1 MAKADKPTVQ
11 PPELPPDGRPD
22 ARPDARTDGRPNA
35 GPHDHADDHADDRP
49 DDHVNDRPDDRP
61 GNLQSDAGQG
71 IEHGRNAIRKALET
85 MPGAPGVYR
94 MLARDGEVLYVGK
107 AKSLKVRVRNYAQPA
122 GLNTRTLRMIAET
135 RAMEI
140 VTTHT
145 EVEALLL
152 ESNLIKRLRPRYNI
166 LLRDDKSFP
175 FIIITGDHEWPQ
187 LAKHRGAKSRKG
199 EYFGPFASA
208 SSVNRTLNTLQ
219 KAFPLRSCSDSIFAA
234 RTRPCLQ
241 YQIRRCAGPCVGRI
255 DADSYSQ
262 LVREARDFL
271 SGRSREVQTG
281 LSKRME
287 AASADL
293 EFETAAVYRDRL
305 RALAHVQAHQG
316 INVASVGEAD
326 IIAIHMEGGQSCIQV
341 FFFRAGQNWGNRAYF
356 PSHGKERTPEE
367 VLSAFLGQFYDDK
380 PPPKEILLNEWPND
394 NDLIAEALS
403 VKADRKVR
411 LHRPQ
416 KGQRRELVNHAQT
429 NAREALARRLA
440 ESASQR
446 RLLADVAD
454 LFALDSAPQ
463 RIEVYDNSHISGT
476 DAIGAMI
483 VAGPEGMQKNAY
495 RKFNI
500 KDETITPGDDYGMM
514 REVLHRRFAR
524 LLKAQAAA
532 DAAEGGEE
540 NKSKSHGGGEDA
552 RVAGEWPDLVLIDGG
567 IGQLSAVREVFADLG
582 VTGVALAA
590 ISKGPDRNAGL
601 EQLHLPD
608 KPAISLP
615 PRSAVLYFLQRLRDE
630 AHRFAIGTHRAR
642 RAKRMD
648 KSALDS
654 IPGVGPGRK
663 RALLNHFGSARAVE
677 TAGLTDLETVTGIS
691 KTVARKI
698 YDFFHPEG

>member
-1 MAKADKPTVQ
+1 MGKGAENSAMAKADKPSEQ
-11 PPELPPDGRPD
+11 SLDLPAD
-22 ARPDARTDGRPNA
+22 ARAEE
-35 GPHDHADDHADDRP
+35 
-49 DDHVNDRPDDRP
+49 RP
-61 GNLQSDAGQG
+61 GDG
-71 IEHGRNAIRKALET
+71 IETGREAIGAALVT

-94 MLARDGEVLYVGK
+94 MLAENGEVLYVGK
-107 AKSLKVRVRNYAQPA
+107 AKNLKNRVRNYAQPG

-135 RAMEI
+135 RAMEV

-175 FIIITGDHEWPQ
+175 FIMITADHEWPQ
-187 LAKHRGAKSRKG
+187 LAKHRGARNRKG

-255 DADSYSQ
+255 DPEAYGQ
-262 LVREARDFL
+262 LVAEARDFL

-281 LSKRME
+281 LSRRME
-287 AASADL
+287 AASANL
-293 EFETAAVYRDRL
+293 EFETAAIYRDRL

-316 INVASVGEAD
+316 INVASVAEAD
-326 IIAIHMEGGQSCIQV
+326 VIAIHMEGGQSCIQV

-356 PSHGKERTPEE
+356 PSHGKERAPGE
-367 VLSAFLGQFYDDK
+367 VLAAFMGQFYDDK
-380 PPPKEILLNEWPND
+380 PPPREILLNEWPESHE
-394 NDLIAEALS
+394 LIAEALG
-403 VKADRKVR
+403 VKAGRKVR
-411 LHRPQ
+411 LHRPER
-416 KGQRRELVNHAQT
+416 GQRRELVGHAQT

-440 ESASQR
+440 ESVSQR
-446 RLLADVAD
+446 RLLEAVAD
-454 LFALDSAPQ
+454 LFALDGPPR

-476 DAIGAMI
+476 DAVGAMV

-500 KDETITPGDDYGMM
+500 KNENITPGDDFDMM
-514 REVLHRRFAR
+514 REVLERRFLR

-532 DAAEGGEE
+532 ESGEDDSTFGE
-540 NKSKSHGGGEDA
+540 ASGAGGGEDA

-567 IGQLSAVREVFADLG
+567 LGQLSAVRGVFADLG

-590 ISKGPDRNAGL
+590 IAKGPARNAGL
-601 EQLHLPD
+601 ERIFLPD
-608 KPAISLP
+608 KPEFALE
-615 PRSAVLYFLQRLRDE
+615 PRSPVLYFLQRLRDE

-648 KSALDS
+648 RSTLDS
-654 IPGVGPGRK
+654 ISGVGPGRK

-677 TAGLTDLETVTGIS
+677 TAGLTDLESVTGIS
-691 KTVARKI
+691 KGVARRI

>member
-1 MAKADKPTVQ
+1 MAKGAENSPMAKADKPTEQ
-11 PPELPPDGRPD
+11 SLDLPADGRPE
-22 ARPDARTDGRPNA
+22 A
-35 GPHDHADDHADDRP
+35 
-49 DDHVNDRPDDRP
+49 
-61 GNLQSDAGQG
+61 G
-71 IEHGRNAIRKALET
+71 IEHGRDAIRAALET
-85 MPGAPGVYR
+85 MPAAPGVYR
-94 MLARDGEVLYVGK
+94 MLAGNGEVLYVGK
-107 AKSLKVRVRNYAQPA
+107 AKNLKNRVRNYAQPA

-135 RAMEI
+135 RAMEV

-175 FIIITGDHEWPQ
+175 FIVITGDHEWPQ
-187 LAKHRGAKSRKG
+187 LAKHRGARSRKG

-208 SSVNRTLNTLQ
+208 TSVNRTLNTLQ
-219 KAFPLRSCSDSIFAA
+219 KAFPLRSCSDSIFAT

-241 YQIRRCAGPCVGRI
+241 YQIRRCTAPCVDRI
-255 DADSYSQ
+255 DRDSYAE

-271 SGRSREVQTG
+271 SGRSQQVQHG
-281 LSKRME
+281 LSEKME

-293 EFETAAVYRDRL
+293 AFETAAVYRDRL
-305 RALAHVQAHQG
+305 RALSHVQAHQG
-316 INVASVGEAD
+316 INVASVAEAD
-326 IIAIHMEGGQSCIQV
+326 VITIHMEGGQSCIQV

-356 PSHGKERTPEE
+356 PSHGKERTPAE
-367 VLSAFLGQFYDDK
+367 VLGAFIGQFYDDK
-380 PPPKEILLNEWPND
+380 PPPKEILLNEWPEKHG
-394 NDLIAEALS
+394 LIAEALS
-403 VKADRKVR
+403 LKAERKVR
-411 LHRPQ
+411 LHRPER
-416 KGQRRELVNHAQT
+416 GQRRELVQHAQT

-446 RLLADVAD
+446 RLLEDLAD
-454 LFALDSAPQ
+454 LFALDSPPR
-463 RIEVYDNSHISGT
+463 RIEVYDNSHIMGT

-483 VAGPEGMQKNAY
+483 VAGPEGFQKNAY

-500 KDETITPGDDYGMM
+500 KGEDLTPGDDYGMM
-514 REVLHRRFAR
+514 REVLHRRFAC

-532 DAAEGGEE
+532 ESADEAEAGEGGDQR
-540 NKSKSHGGGEDA
+540 NEDA

-567 IGQLSAVREVFADLG
+567 VGQLEAVREVFADLG
-582 VTGVALAA
+582 VSGVALAA
-590 ISKGPDRNAGL
+590 IAKGPDRNAGL
-601 EQLHLPD
+601 ERIHLPD
-608 KPAISLP
+608 KPEISLP

-630 AHRFAIGTHRAR
+630 SHRFAIGTHRAR

-648 KSALDS
+648 RSALDS

-677 TAGLTDLETVTGIS
+677 SAGLADLESTRGVS
-691 KTVARKI
+691 KALAQKI

>member
-11 PPELPPDGRPD
+11 SLDLPADGRPE
-22 ARPDARTDGRPNA
+22 A
-35 GPHDHADDHADDRP
+35 
-49 DDHVNDRPDDRP
+49 
-61 GNLQSDAGQG
+61 G
-71 IEHGRNAIRKALET
+71 IEHGRDAIRAALET
-85 MPGAPGVYR
+85 MPAAPGVYR
-94 MLARDGEVLYVGK
+94 MLAGNGEVLYVGK
-107 AKSLKVRVRNYAQPA
+107 AKNLKNRVRNYARPA

-135 RAMEI
+135 RAMEV

-187 LAKHRGAKSRKG
+187 LAKHRGARNRKG

-208 SSVNRTLNTLQ
+208 TSVNQTLNTLQ

-241 YQIRRCAGPCVGRI
+241 YQIRRCTAPCVDRI
-255 DADSYSQ
+255 DRGSYAE

-271 SGRSREVQTG
+271 SGRSRQVQHG
-281 LSKRME
+281 LSEKME
-287 AASADL
+287 AASAEL
-293 EFETAAVYRDRL
+293 AFETAAVYRDRL
-305 RALAHVQAHQG
+305 RALSHVQAHQG
-316 INVASVGEAD
+316 INVASVAEAD
-326 IIAIHMEGGQSCIQV
+326 VITIHMEAGQSCIQV

-356 PSHGKERTPEE
+356 PSHGKERTPAE
-367 VLSAFLGQFYDDK
+367 VLGAFIGQFYDDK
-380 PPPKEILLNEWPND
+380 PPPREVLLNEWPENHG
-394 NDLIAEALS
+394 LIAEALS
-403 VKADRKVR
+403 VKAERKVR
-411 LHRPQ
+411 LHRPER
-416 KGQRRELVNHAQT
+416 GQRRELVQHAQT

-446 RLLADVAD
+446 RLLDDLAE
-454 LFALDSAPQ
+454 LFAMDGPPR
-463 RIEVYDNSHISGT
+463 RIEVYDNSHIMGT

-483 VAGPEGMQKNAY
+483 VAGPEGFQKNAY

-500 KDETITPGDDYGMM
+500 KGEDLTPGDDYGMM

-524 LLKAQAAA
+524 LMKAQAAA
-532 DAAEGGEE
+532 ESAETAEDGDRRD
-540 NKSKSHGGGEDA
+540 EDA

-567 IGQLSAVREVFADLG
+567 VGQLEAVREVFADLG
-582 VTGVALAA
+582 VSGVALAA
-590 ISKGPDRNAGL
+590 IAKGPDRNAGL
-601 EQLHLPD
+601 ERIHLPD
-608 KPAISLP
+608 KPEISLP

-630 AHRFAIGTHRAR
+630 SHRFAIGTHRAR

-648 KSALDS
+648 RSALDS

-677 TAGLTDLETVTGIS
+677 SAGLADLEGTRGVS
-691 KTVARKI
+691 KALAQKI

>member
-11 PPELPPDGRPD
+11 SLDLPADGRPE
-22 ARPDARTDGRPNA
+22 A
-35 GPHDHADDHADDRP
+35 
-49 DDHVNDRPDDRP
+49 
-61 GNLQSDAGQG
+61 G
-71 IEHGRNAIRKALET
+71 IEHGRDAIRAALET
-85 MPGAPGVYR
+85 MPAAPGVYR
-94 MLARDGEVLYVGK
+94 MLAGNGEVLYVGK
-107 AKSLKVRVRNYAQPA
+107 AKNLKNRVRNYAQPA

-135 RAMEI
+135 RAMEV

-187 LAKHRGAKSRKG
+187 LAKHRGARNRKG

-208 SSVNRTLNTLQ
+208 TSVNQTLNTLQ

-241 YQIRRCAGPCVGRI
+241 YQIRRCTAPCVDRI
-255 DADSYSQ
+255 DRDSYGE

-271 SGRSREVQTG
+271 SGRSRQVQLG
-281 LSKRME
+281 LSEKME
-287 AASADL
+287 AASAEL
-293 EFETAAVYRDRL
+293 AFETAAVYRDRL
-305 RALAHVQAHQG
+305 RALSHVQAHQG
-316 INVASVGEAD
+316 INVASVAEAD
-326 IIAIHMEGGQSCIQV
+326 VITIHMEAGQSCIQV

-356 PSHGKERTPEE
+356 PSHGKERTPAE
-367 VLSAFLGQFYDDK
+367 VLGAFIGQFYDDK
-380 PPPKEILLNEWPND
+380 PPPREVLLNEWPENHG
-394 NDLIAEALS
+394 LIAEALS
-403 VKADRKVR
+403 VKAERKVR
-411 LHRPQ
+411 LHRPER
-416 KGQRRELVNHAQT
+416 GQRRELVQHAQT

-446 RLLADVAD
+446 RLLDDLAE
-454 LFALDSAPQ
+454 LFAMDSPPR
-463 RIEVYDNSHISGT
+463 RIEVYDNSHIMGT

-483 VAGPEGMQKNAY
+483 VAGPEGFQKNAY

-500 KDETITPGDDYGMM
+500 KGEDLTPGDDYGMM

-524 LLKAQAAA
+524 LMKAQAAA
-532 DAAEGGEE
+532 ESAEAAEDGDRRD
-540 NKSKSHGGGEDA
+540 EDA

-567 IGQLSAVREVFADLG
+567 VGQLEAVREVFADLG
-582 VTGVALAA
+582 VSGVALAA
-590 ISKGPDRNAGL
+590 IAKGPDRNAGL
-601 EQLHLPD
+601 ERIHLPD
-608 KPAISLP
+608 KPEISLP

-630 AHRFAIGTHRAR
+630 SHRFAIGTHRAR

-648 KSALDS
+648 RSALDS

-677 TAGLTDLETVTGIS
+677 SAGLADLEGTRGVS
-691 KTVARKI
+691 KALAQKI

>member
-1 MAKADKPTVQ
+1 MAKADKPIIA
-11 PPELPPDGRPD
+11 LPDLPSDAPVDAREGAGIDDGR
-22 ARPDARTDGRPNA
+22 A
-35 GPHDHADDHADDRP
+35 
-49 DDHVNDRPDDRP
+49 
-61 GNLQSDAGQG
+61 
-71 IEHGRNAIRKALET
+71 AIQKALET
-85 MPGAPGVYR
+85 MPAAPGVYR
-94 MLARDGEVLYVGK
+94 MLAQDGEVLYVGK
-107 AKSLKVRVRNYAQPA
+107 AKNLKNRVRNYAQPA

-135 RAMEI
+135 RAMEV

-175 FIIITGDHEWPQ
+175 FIVITADHEWPQ
-187 LAKHRGAKSRKG
+187 LAKHRGARNRKG

-208 SSVNRTLNTLQ
+208 TSVNRTLNTLQ
-219 KAFPLRSCSDSIFAA
+219 KAFPLRSCSDSIFAS

-255 DADSYSQ
+255 DREAYEE
-262 LVREARDFL
+262 LVTEARDFL
-271 SGRSREVQTG
+271 SGRSRQVQNT
-281 LSKRME
+281 LSERME
-287 AASADL
+287 AASAEL
-293 EFETAAVYRDRL
+293 AFETAAIYRDRL

-316 INVASVGEAD
+316 INVAAVGEAD
-326 IIAIHMEGGQSCIQV
+326 VIAIHMEAGQSCIQV

-356 PSHGKERTPEE
+356 PTHGKERSPAE
-367 VLSAFLGQFYDDK
+367 VLSAFMGQFYDDK
-380 PPPKEILLNEWPND
+380 PPPKEILLNEWPENHE
-394 NDLIAEALS
+394 LIAEALS
-403 VKADRKVR
+403 IKAERKVR
-411 LHRPQ
+411 LHRPAR
-416 KGQRRELVNHAQT
+416 GQRRELVSHALT

-446 RLLADVAD
+446 RLLEAVAD
-454 LFALDSAPQ
+454 LFALDGPPQ
-463 RIEVYDNSHISGT
+463 RIEVYDNSHIMGT

-483 VAGPEGMQKNAY
+483 VAGPEGLQKNAY

-500 KDETITPGDDYGMM
+500 KNENLTPGDDYGMM
-514 REVLHRRFAR
+514 REVLHRRFSR

-532 DAAEGGEE
+532 ESGDDDE
-540 NKSKSHGGGEDA
+540 SGGEDA

-567 IGQLSAVREVFADLG
+567 AGQLSAAREVFADLG
-582 VTGVALAA
+582 VAGVALAA
-590 ISKGPDRNAGL
+590 IAKGPDRNAGL
-601 EQLHLPD
+601 ERIFLPD
-608 KPAISLP
+608 KPEISLA
-615 PRSAVLYFLQRLRDE
+615 PRSPVLYFLQRLRDE

-648 KSALDS
+648 RSALDS

-677 TAGLTDLETVTGIS
+677 TAGLSDLEVVDGIS
-691 KTVARKI
+691 RAVAQRI

>member
-1 MAKADKPTVQ
+1 M
-11 PPELPPDGRPD
+11 
-22 ARPDARTDGRPNA
+22 
-35 GPHDHADDHADDRP
+35 
-49 DDHVNDRPDDRP
+49 
-61 GNLQSDAGQG
+61 
-71 IEHGRNAIRKALET
+71 EHGRDAIRAALET
-85 MPGAPGVYR
+85 MPAAPGVYR
-94 MLARDGEVLYVGK
+94 MLAGNGEVLYVGK
-107 AKSLKVRVRNYAQPA
+107 AKNLKNRVRNYAQPA

-135 RAMEI
+135 RAMEV

-175 FIIITGDHEWPQ
+175 FIVITGDHEWPQ
-187 LAKHRGAKSRKG
+187 LAKHRGARSRKG

-208 SSVNRTLNTLQ
+208 TSVNRTLNTLQ
-219 KAFPLRSCSDSIFAA
+219 KAFPLRSCSDSIFAT

-241 YQIRRCAGPCVGRI
+241 YQIRRCTAPCVDRI
-255 DADSYSQ
+255 DRDSYAE

-271 SGRSREVQTG
+271 SGRSQQVQHG
-281 LSKRME
+281 LSEKME

-293 EFETAAVYRDRL
+293 AFETAAVYRDRL
-305 RALAHVQAHQG
+305 RALSHVQAHQG
-316 INVASVGEAD
+316 INVASVAEAD
-326 IIAIHMEGGQSCIQV
+326 VITIHMEGGQSCIQV

-356 PSHGKERTPEE
+356 PSHGKERTPAE
-367 VLSAFLGQFYDDK
+367 VLGAFIGQFYDDK
-380 PPPKEILLNEWPND
+380 PPPKEILLNEWPEKHG
-394 NDLIAEALS
+394 LIAEALS
-403 VKADRKVR
+403 LKAERKVR
-411 LHRPQ
+411 LHRPER
-416 KGQRRELVNHAQT
+416 GQRRELVQHAQT

-446 RLLADVAD
+446 RLLEDLAD
-454 LFALDSAPQ
+454 LFALDSPPR
-463 RIEVYDNSHISGT
+463 RIEVYDNSHIMGT

-483 VAGPEGMQKNAY
+483 VAGPEGFQKNAY

-500 KDETITPGDDYGMM
+500 KGEDLTPGDDYGMM

-532 DAAEGGEE
+532 ESADEAEAGEGGDQR
-540 NKSKSHGGGEDA
+540 NEDA

-567 IGQLSAVREVFADLG
+567 VGQLEAVREVFADLG
-582 VTGVALAA
+582 VSGVVLAA
-590 ISKGPDRNAGL
+590 IAKGPDRNAGL
-601 EQLHLPD
+601 ERIHLPD
-608 KPAISLP
+608 KPEISLP

-630 AHRFAIGTHRAR
+630 SHRFAIGTHRAR

-648 KSALDS
+648 RSALDS

-677 TAGLTDLETVTGIS
+677 SAGLADLESTRGVS
-691 KTVARKI
+691 KALAQKI

>member
-1 MAKADKPTVQ
+1 MGKGAENSAMAKADKPSEQ
-11 PPELPPDGRPD
+11 SLDLPAD
-22 ARPDARTDGRPNA
+22 ARAEE
-35 GPHDHADDHADDRP
+35 
-49 DDHVNDRPDDRP
+49 RP
-61 GNLQSDAGQG
+61 GDG
-71 IEHGRNAIRKALET
+71 IETGREAIGTALVT

-94 MLARDGEVLYVGK
+94 MLAENGEVLYVGK
-107 AKSLKVRVRNYAQPA
+107 AKNLKNRVRNYAQPA

-135 RAMEI
+135 RAMEV

-175 FIIITGDHEWPQ
+175 FIMITADHEWPQ
-187 LAKHRGAKSRKG
+187 LAKHRGARNRKG

-255 DADSYSQ
+255 DPEAYGQ
-262 LVREARDFL
+262 LVAEARDFL

-281 LSKRME
+281 LSRRME
-287 AASADL
+287 AASANL
-293 EFETAAVYRDRL
+293 EFETAAIYRDRL

-316 INVASVGEAD
+316 INVASVAEAD
-326 IIAIHMEGGQSCIQV
+326 VIAIHMEGGQSCIQV

-356 PSHGKERTPEE
+356 PSHGKERAPGE
-367 VLSAFLGQFYDDK
+367 VLAAFMGQFYDDK
-380 PPPKEILLNEWPND
+380 PPPREILLNEWPESHE
-394 NDLIAEALS
+394 LIAEALG
-403 VKADRKVR
+403 VKAGRKVR
-411 LHRPQ
+411 LHRPER
-416 KGQRRELVNHAQT
+416 GQRRELVGHAQT

-446 RLLADVAD
+446 RLLEAVAD
-454 LFALDSAPQ
+454 LFALEGPPR

-476 DAIGAMI
+476 DAVGAMI

-500 KDETITPGDDYGMM
+500 KNENITPGDDFGMM
-514 REVLHRRFAR
+514 REVLERRFSR

-532 DAAEGGEE
+532 ESGEDDSTFGE
-540 NKSKSHGGGEDA
+540 ASGAGGGEDA

-567 IGQLSAVREVFADLG
+567 LGQLSAVREVFADLG

-590 ISKGPDRNAGL
+590 IAKGPDRNAGL
-601 EQLHLPD
+601 ERIFLPD
-608 KPAISLP
+608 KPEIALE
-615 PRSAVLYFLQRLRDE
+615 PRSPVLYFLQRLRDE

-648 KSALDS
+648 RSTLDS
-654 IPGVGPGRK
+654 ISGVGPGRK
-663 RALLNHFGSARAVE
+663 RALLNQFGSARAVE
-677 TAGLTDLETVTGIS
+677 TAGLTDLESVTGIS
-691 KTVARKI
+691 KGVARRI

>member
-1 MAKADKPTVQ
+1 MAKADKPTPQ
-11 PPELPPDGRPD
+11 PLNLPSDAPVDGFSESG
-22 ARPDARTDGRPNA
+22 TDF
-35 GPHDHADDHADDRP
+35 
-49 DDHVNDRPDDRP
+49 RP
-61 GNLQSDAGQG
+61 GAVPGSDTDPG
-71 IEHGRNAIRKALET
+71 IGSGIDTGIDRGRGAIQKALET

-94 MLARDGEVLYVGK
+94 MLAHDGEVLYVGK
-107 AKSLKVRVRNYAQPA
+107 AKNLKNRVRNYAQPA

-135 RAMEI
+135 RAMEV

-175 FIIITGDHEWPQ
+175 FIVITADHEWPQ
-187 LAKHRGAKSRKG
+187 LAKHRGARNRKG

-255 DADSYSQ
+255 DEEAYGV
-262 LVREARDFL
+262 LVTEARDFL

-281 LSKRME
+281 LSQRME
-287 AASADL
+287 AAGADL
-293 EFETAAVYRDRL
+293 AFETAAIYRDRL

-316 INVASVGEAD
+316 INVASVAEAD
-326 IIAIHMEGGQSCIQV
+326 VIAIHMEAGQSCIQV

-356 PSHGKERTPEE
+356 PSHGKERGPAE
-367 VLSAFLGQFYDDK
+367 VLGAFMGQFYDDK
-380 PPPKEILLNEWPND
+380 PPPREILLNEWPENHE
-394 NDLIAEALS
+394 LIGEALS
-403 VKADRKVR
+403 VKAERKVR
-411 LHRPQ
+411 LHHPER
-416 KGQRRELVNHAQT
+416 GQRRELVNHAQT

-446 RLLADVAD
+446 RLLDSVAE
-454 LFALDSAPQ
+454 LFALDGPPR
-463 RIEVYDNSHISGT
+463 RIEVYDNSHIMGT

-500 KDETITPGDDYGMM
+500 KDKNITPGDDYGMM

-532 DAAEGGEE
+532 ESDEDDG
-540 NKSKSHGGGEDA
+540 NRGEDA
-552 RVAGEWPDLVLIDGG
+552 RVAGEWPDLVLVDGG
-567 IGQLSAVREVFADLG
+567 LGQLTAAREVFADLG
-582 VTGVALAA
+582 VSGVALAA
-590 ISKGPDRNAGL
+590 IAKGPDRNAGL
-601 EQLHLPD
+601 ERIYLPD
-608 KPAISLP
+608 KPEIELA
-615 PRSAVLYFLQRLRDE
+615 PRSPVLYFLQRLRDE

-648 KSALDS
+648 RSALDS
-654 IPGVGPGRK
+654 IAGVGPGRK
-663 RALLNHFGSARAVE
+663 RALLNHFGSARSVE
-677 TAGLTDLETVTGIS
+677 TAGLTDLESVDGIS
-691 KTVARKI
+691 KAVAQKI

>member
-1 MAKADKPTVQ
+1 MAKADKPNRQ
-11 PPELPPDGRPD
+11 SLDLPPDAPPGPPPGPSPD
-22 ARPDARTDGRPNA
+22 PSPNKGAGPGTDGRPGA
-35 GPHDHADDHADDRP
+35 
-49 DDHVNDRPDDRP
+49 
-61 GNLQSDAGQG
+61 G
-71 IEHGRNAIRKALET
+71 IETGRGAIGAALVT
-85 MPGAPGVYR
+85 MPSAPGVYR
-94 MLARDGEVLYVGK
+94 MLAENGEVLYVGK
-107 AKSLKVRVRNYAQPA
+107 AKNLKNRVRNYAQPA

-135 RAMEI
+135 RSMEV

-175 FIIITGDHEWPQ
+175 FIMITGDHEWPQ
-187 LAKHRGAKSRKG
+187 LAKHRGARNRKG

-208 SSVNRTLNTLQ
+208 TSVNRTLNTLQ

-255 DADSYSQ
+255 DPESYGQ
-262 LVREARDFL
+262 LVSEARDFL

-281 LSKRME
+281 LSQRME
-287 AASADL
+287 AASAAL
-293 EFETAAVYRDRL
+293 EFETAAIYRDRL

-316 INVASVGEAD
+316 INVASVAEAD
-326 IIAIHMEGGQSCIQV
+326 VIAIHMEGGQSCIQV

-356 PSHGKERTPEE
+356 PSHGKDRTEAE
-367 VLSAFLGQFYDDK
+367 VLGAFMGQFYDDK
-380 PPPKEILLNEWPND
+380 PPPREILLSDWPENHP
-394 NDLIAEALS
+394 LIAEALS
-403 VKADRKVR
+403 SKAERKVR
-411 LHRPQ
+411 LHRPER
-416 KGQRRELVNHAQT
+416 GQRRELVAHAQT

-446 RLLADVAD
+446 RLLEAVAE
-454 LFALDSAPQ
+454 LFALDGPPR

-476 DAIGAMI
+476 DAVGAMI

-500 KDETITPGDDYGMM
+500 KDENITPGDDFGMM
-514 REVLHRRFAR
+514 REVLKRRFSR

-532 DAAEGGEE
+532 ESGNDE
-540 NKSKSHGGGEDA
+540 SDGEDA

-567 IGQLSAVREVFADLG
+567 LGQLSAVREVFADLG

-590 ISKGPDRNAGL
+590 IAKGPDRNAGL
-601 EQLHLPD
+601 ERIFLPD
-608 KPAISLP
+608 KPEIALE
-615 PRSAVLYFLQRLRDE
+615 PRSPVLYFLQRLRDE

-648 KSALDS
+648 RSTLDS
-654 IPGVGPGRK
+654 IAGVGPGRK

-677 TAGLTDLETVTGIS
+677 TAGLTDLESVDGIS
-691 KTVARKI
+691 KGVARRI
-698 YDFFHPEG
+698 YDYFHEEG

>member
-1 MAKADKPTVQ
+1 MAKADKPSEQ
-11 PPELPPDGRPD
+11 SLDLPAD
-22 ARPDARTDGRPNA
+22 ARAEE
-35 GPHDHADDHADDRP
+35 
-49 DDHVNDRPDDRP
+49 RP
-61 GNLQSDAGQG
+61 GDG
-71 IEHGRNAIRKALET
+71 IETGREAIGAALVT

-94 MLARDGEVLYVGK
+94 MLAENGEVLYVGK
-107 AKSLKVRVRNYAQPA
+107 AKNLKNRVRNYAQPA

-135 RAMEI
+135 RAMEV

-175 FIIITGDHEWPQ
+175 FIMITADHEWPQ
-187 LAKHRGAKSRKG
+187 LAKHRGARNRKG

-255 DADSYSQ
+255 DPEAYGQ
-262 LVREARDFL
+262 LVAEARDFL

-281 LSKRME
+281 LSRRME
-287 AASADL
+287 AASANL
-293 EFETAAVYRDRL
+293 EFETAAIYRDRL

-316 INVASVGEAD
+316 INVASVAEAD
-326 IIAIHMEGGQSCIQV
+326 VIAIHMEGGQSCIQV

-356 PSHGKERTPEE
+356 PSHGKELAPGE
-367 VLSAFLGQFYDDK
+367 VLAAFMGQFYDDK
-380 PPPKEILLNEWPND
+380 PPPREILLNEWPESHE
-394 NDLIAEALS
+394 LIAEALG
-403 VKADRKVR
+403 VKAGRKVR
-411 LHRPQ
+411 LHRPER
-416 KGQRRELVNHAQT
+416 GQRRELVGHAQT

-446 RLLADVAD
+446 RLLEAVAD
-454 LFALDSAPQ
+454 LFALDGPPR

-476 DAIGAMI
+476 DAVGAMI

-500 KDETITPGDDYGMM
+500 KNENITPGDDFGMM
-514 REVLHRRFAR
+514 REVLERRFSR

-532 DAAEGGEE
+532 ESGEDDSTFGE
-540 NKSKSHGGGEDA
+540 ASGAGGGEDA

-567 IGQLSAVREVFADLG
+567 LGQLSAVREVFADLG

-590 ISKGPDRNAGL
+590 IAKGPDRNAGL
-601 EQLHLPD
+601 ERIFLPD
-608 KPAISLP
+608 KPEFALE
-615 PRSAVLYFLQRLRDE
+615 PRSPVLYFLQRLRDE

-648 KSALDS
+648 RSTLDS
-654 IPGVGPGRK
+654 ISGVGPGRK

-677 TAGLTDLETVTGIS
+677 TAGLTDLESVTGIS
-691 KTVARKI
+691 KGVARRI

>member
-1 MAKADKPTVQ
+1 MGKGAENSFMAKADKPIAQ
-11 PPELPPDGRPD
+11 PLDLPSDSRPAASIDNGR
-22 ARPDARTDGRPNA
+22 
-35 GPHDHADDHADDRP
+35 
-49 DDHVNDRPDDRP
+49 
-61 GNLQSDAGQG
+61 
-71 IEHGRNAIRKALET
+71 EAIAKALET
-85 MPGAPGVYR
+85 MPAAPGVYR

-107 AKSLKVRVRNYAQPA
+107 AKNLKNRVRNYAQPA

-135 RAMEI
+135 RAMEV

-175 FIIITGDHEWPQ
+175 YIVITGDHEWPQ
-187 LAKHRGAKSRKG
+187 LAKHRGARNRKG

-208 SSVNRTLNTLQ
+208 LSVNRTLNTLQ
-219 KAFPLRSCSDSIFAA
+219 KAFPLRSCSDSIFAS

-241 YQIRRCAGPCVGRI
+241 YQIRRCAGPCVDRI
-255 DADSYSQ
+255 DKDSYAE
-262 LVREARDFL
+262 LVTEARDFL
-271 SGRSREVQTG
+271 SGRSREVQRG
-281 LSKRME
+281 LSQKME
-287 AASADL
+287 AASAEL
-293 EFETAAVYRDRL
+293 AFETAAIYRDRL

-316 INVASVGEAD
+316 INVASVAEAD
-326 IIAIHMEGGQSCIQV
+326 VIAIHMEAGQSCIQV

-356 PSHGKERTPEE
+356 PSHGRERTPAE
-367 VLSAFLGQFYDDK
+367 VLGAFIGQFYDDK
-380 PPPKEILLNEWPND
+380 PPPREILLNEWPENQG
-394 NDLIAEALS
+394 LIAEALS

-411 LHRPQ
+411 LHRPER
-416 KGQRRELVNHAQT
+416 GQRRELVSHAQT

-446 RLLADVAD
+446 RLLEAVAE
-454 LFALDSAPQ
+454 LFALDGPPR

-483 VAGPEGMQKNAY
+483 VAGPEGFQKNAY

-500 KDETITPGDDYGMM
+500 KNDDITPGDDYGMM

-532 DAAEGGEE
+532 ESSEVSGASDD
-540 NKSKSHGGGEDA
+540 EDA
-552 RVAGEWPDLVLIDGG
+552 RAAGEWPDLVLIDGG
-567 IGQLSAVREVFADLG
+567 LGQLTAVREVFADLG

-590 ISKGPDRNAGL
+590 IAKGPDRNAGL
-601 EQLHLPD
+601 ERIHLPD
-608 KPAISLP
+608 KPEISLP
-615 PRSAVLYFLQRLRDE
+615 PRSPVLYFLQRLRDE
-630 AHRFAIGTHRAR
+630 SHRFAIGTHRAR

-648 KSALDS
+648 RSALDS
-654 IPGVGPGRK
+654 IAGIGPGRK

-677 TAGLTDLETVTGIS
+677 TAGLTDLESVRGIS
-691 KTVARKI
+691 KAVAQKI